1 MGFFG
6 QLKTFEVL
14 KMCFWCRN
22 VTVGGQRL
30 QAMKAV
36 KTHTFKHL
44 QRFSTQAVEL
54 LGPVLAKN
62 LKFCERLPC

>member
-1 MGFFG
+1 
-6 QLKTFEVL
+6 
-14 KMCFWCRN
+14 MCFWCRN

>member
-1 MGFFG
+1 MKKSFEIKGP
-6 QLKTFEVL
+6 LVTFPVI
-14 KMCFWCRN
+14 R
-22 VTVGGQRL
+22 